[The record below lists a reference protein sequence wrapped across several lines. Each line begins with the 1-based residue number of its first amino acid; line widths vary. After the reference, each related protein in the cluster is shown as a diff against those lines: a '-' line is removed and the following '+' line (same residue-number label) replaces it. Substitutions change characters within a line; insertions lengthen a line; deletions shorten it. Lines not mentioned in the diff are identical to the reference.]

1 MESFIDYTLAYIKE
15 ENPIHYKKA
24 LKNINELKKDD
35 FFERATTFLDKYDL
49 LLKNKGKNRK
59 YAIDCYLKLLADYT
73 HEGLIFRETGKYSS
87 TSFEEVNKRVYANPE
102 IMQYYMHG
110 LLVSQFLWKHHYV
123 LLKYYIENLAHYA
136 TAKSYLEIGGG
147 HGLYVNEAINS
158 FSEDTTFD
166 VVDISE
172 SSINMA
178 KHFVDNERVNFIHT
192 DIFDFHPKVQYDF
205 ITMGEVLEHVEEP
218 VKLLLKVKALL
229 KPSGTL
235 FLTTPTNA
243 PAIDHLYL
251 FRNYQDIL
259 AVVQQAGFCVENE
272 IKVYAENVSEEIAA
286 EFKITMMFGGFLK
299 PQSAT

>member
-15 ENPIHYKKA
+15 QNPIHYKKA
-24 LKNINELKKDD
+24 SKNIKELKKDD
-35 FFERATTFLDKYDL
+35 FFERATAFLDTYDQ
-49 LLKNKGKNRK
+49 LLKNNGKTRK
-59 YAIDCYLKLLADYT
+59 YAIDCYLKLLADNTY
-73 HEGLIFRETGKYSS
+73 ESLIFRETGKYSS
-87 TSFEEVNKRVYANPE
+87 TSFDEVNKRVYANPE

-123 LLKYYIENLAHYA
+123 LLKYYIENLAHYT

-147 HGLYVNEAINS
+147 HGLFVNEALNA
-158 FSEDTTFD
+158 FSADTTFD

-178 KHFVDNERVNFIHT
+178 KHFVNNEKVNFIHT
-192 DIFDFHPKVQYDF
+192 DVFDFHQKNQYDF
-205 ITMGEVLEHVEEP
+205 ITMGEVLEHVEDP
-218 VKLLLKVKALL
+218 VKLLLKVKDLL

-251 FRNYQDIL
+251 FSNYQDIL
-259 AVVQQAGFCVENE
+259 AVLQKAGFSVEKE
-272 IKVYAENVSEEIAA
+272 IKVYAEDVSEEMAE

-299 PQSAT
+299 PQLR